1 MTERRAAVEPHPAL
15 SQRRQCELLSVCRAG
30 LYYEPAPVSQADL
43 ALMHRIDE
51 LFTEHPF
58 YGRRRITAALFRED
72 TIVNHKHVGRLMRA
86 MGLEAIYPKPKTSIP
101 DKQHEKFPY
110 LLRELRIER
119 PNQVWATDI
128 TYIRLRAG
136 FVYLM
141 AIIDW
146 FSRYVIDWQLSTT
159 LDDSFCCEALD
170 RALSRAQPEIFNSD
184 QGVQFT
190 SKSFVALLKK
200 ANVSISMDGV
210 GRAFDN
216 IFVERLWR
224 SLKYEEVYIKDYPT
238 PMEANSGI
246 SSYLGFFNNERP
258 HQALAYN
265 TPAEVYFCRPTRTMD
280 ILN

>member
-1 MTERRAAVEPHPAL
+1 MRL
-15 SQRRQCELLSVCRAG
+15 
-30 LYYEPAPVSQADL
+30 
-43 ALMHRIDE
+43 IDE

-58 YGRRRITAALFRED
+58 YGRRRITAALCRQG
-72 TIVNHKHVGRLMRA
+72 TIVNHKHVARLMRA
-86 MGLEAIYPKPKTSIP
+86 MGLEAIYPKPRTSTP

-110 LLRELRIER
+110 LLRGLRIDR

-159 LDDSFCCEALD
+159 LDDSFCVEALD
-170 RALSRAQPEIFNSD
+170 RALSYAKPEIFNSD

-190 SKSFVALLKK
+190 SKDFTSLLKN
-200 ANVSISMDGV
+200 ANVAISMDGI
-210 GRAFDN
+210 GRALDN

-224 SLKYEEVYIKDYPT
+224 SLKYEEVYTHDYENPQ
-238 PMEANSGI
+238 MARQGI
-246 SSYLGFFNNERP
+246 SRYLRFFNHERP
-258 HQALAYN
+258 HQSLAYN
-265 TPAEVYFCRPTRTMD
+265 TPAEVYFCRLTRPMD
-280 ILN
+280 FLS